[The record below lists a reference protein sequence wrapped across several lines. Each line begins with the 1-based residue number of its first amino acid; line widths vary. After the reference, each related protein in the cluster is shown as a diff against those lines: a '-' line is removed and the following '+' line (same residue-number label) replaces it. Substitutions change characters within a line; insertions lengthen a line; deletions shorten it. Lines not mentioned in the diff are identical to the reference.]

1 MRRMRLLIA
10 ILIVWLFIFYNIERL
25 SEPIDITDVAYT
37 FVPFVAIATILF
49 PRLRKIPL
57 PILLVAPIP
66 VFLVS
71 KLWVKSSVWGQSLP
85 LTVTEICAIALTTL
99 LARWVGNGVSEFER
113 AIAHITI
120 GKDDQFPSS
129 FSTGQ
134 ADIYREVKRARHYRR
149 PLALLAIGIE
159 EQSIQVAIDRM
170 VQEVQRAMMKQYVL
184 SDVARV
190 LCDKLEDYDIL
201 AQRESYFLLL
211 LPEVTAEQS
220 AELAGRLHEIVCEDV
235 GVTLQIGAASFP
247 NDAVTFESLV
257 ERAVENMKVK
267 KEAEHST
274 QPQSLATEQ
283 YTVSSTR

>member
-1 MRRMRLLIA
+1 MRLLIA
-10 ILIVWLFIFYNIERL
+10 ILIIWLFIFYNIERL
-25 SEPIDITDVAYT
+25 SKPVDITDVAYT
-37 FVPFVAIATILF
+37 FVPLMAVATILV
-49 PRLRKIPL
+49 PRLRKVPL
-57 PILLVAPIP
+57 PILLAAPIP
-66 VFLVS
+66 VFLAS

-85 LTVTEICAIALTTL
+85 MTVTEICAIALTTL
-99 LARWVGNGVSEFER
+99 LARWVGNGIHEFER
-113 AIAHITI
+113 AIARITI
-120 GKDDQFPSS
+120 GKADQFPKS

-134 ADIYREVKRARHYRR
+134 ADIYREVKRARHYQR

-170 VQEVQRAMMKQYVL
+170 VQEVQQAMMKQYVL

-201 AQRESYFLLL
+201 AQRDSYFLLL
-211 LPEVTAEQS
+211 LPEVTPEQS
-220 AELAGRLHEIVCEDV
+220 AELVGRLHEIVCEDV

-257 ERAVENMKVK
+257 ERAVEGMKAK
-267 KEAEHST
+267 KEPERST
-274 QPQSLATEQ
+274 QPQSLATEH